1 MSISGPIS
9 NFIEHHYR
17 HFNAAALKDAAH
29 SYTAHL
35 NKGGSMFMTIAGA
48 MSTAELG
55 LACRDDPTGQGSR
68 DLLYRS

>member
-1 MSISGPIS
+1 MSTPGPIS

-35 NKGGSMFMTIAGA
+35 LSLIHI
-48 MSTAELG
+48 SE
-55 LACRDDPTGQGSR
+55 PTR
-68 DLLYRS
+68 PY